1 MDKFG
6 FVELKDVCNINMG
19 QSPDSDSYYDNE
31 DGIPF
36 FQGNADFGEKYPTTR
51 KWCNAPTKIAH
62 AEDILISVRAPI
74 GALNYAKEECCIGR
88 GLAAITPNQDKV
100 SSEFI
105 YWLLKGKHKELNL
118 QGTGSTFKAISRKVL
133 EKIKVPDIELKKQTE
148 LAGNLEKVY
157 SVIQLRKQ
165 QLEELDTLIKARFV
179 EMFGDPR
186 FNEYNFEKK
195 MLRDTCKVVT
205 GNTPSRAV
213 DEYYGDYIEWIK
225 TDNIVSGQLTPTTA
239 SESLSEEG
247 MQVGR
252 TVDEDAILMAC
263 IAGSVASI
271 GRVCVTDRKVA
282 FNQQI
287 NAIVPQEYNT
297 LFLYTL
303 LQISKDYLVEEINM
317 ALKGILSKSRLEEKT
332 FIVPP
337 MEVQDEFADFVTQV
351 DKLKVA
357 VQESLDEL
365 QTLFDSL
372 MQQYFG

>member
-19 QSPDSDSYYDNE
+19 QSPDSDSYNDNE

-74 GALNYAKEECCIGR
+74 GALNYAKEECGIGR

-351 DKLKVA
+351 DKLK
-357 VQESLDEL
+357 LK
-365 QTLFDSL
+365 
-372 MQQYFG
+372 